1 MVLSWNYNS
10 QTYKGD
16 LIKMAVDFDS
26 QEYLAKVDAWWRATN
41 YLSAGMIFLKSNPLF
56 SVTGTQIVADDVKV
70 KPIGHWGTI
79 SGQTFLYAHANRLI
93 NKYNLNMFYVGGPGH
108 GGQVMV
114 TNSYL
119 DGTYTDNY
127 PEITQDIDGMA
138 KLFKKFSFPGGI
150 GSHMTAQTPGSL
162 HEGGELGYSLSHATG
177 AILDNPDQI
186 AFAVVGDGE
195 AETGPAMTAWH
206 SIKFINPKNDGAVLP
221 ILDLNG
227 FKISNPTLFSR
238 MSDEEITKFF
248 EGLGYSPRFIE
259 NDDIRDYAAYHKM
272 AAKVLDQAIEDI
284 QAIQKDARE
293 NGKYEDGTV
302 AAWPVIIARLPKGWG
317 GPTHNEAGEPIE
329 GSFRAHQVP
338 LNLSQ
343 KKMATLPQFEEW
355 LNSYKP
361 AELFNADGTLKDE
374 VAAMAPKGDKRMAAN
389 PITNGGRHRGEAA
402 KNLELPDWKKFAN
415 DVNADNRGT
424 ELADGNRNMDMNV
437 LSGFF
442 AEVAKM
448 NPTSFRIFG
457 PDETMSNRLWDM
469 FKMTNRQ
476 WMEPIN
482 EPYDQHQAPEGRIL
496 DSQLS
501 EHQAEGWLEA
511 YTLTGRVGVFASYES
526 FLRVVDS
533 MITQH
538 FKWLRHASEQSW
550 RNDYPSLNLIST
562 STVFQQDHNGYTHQ
576 DPGMLTHL
584 AEKKADFIRQYLPAD
599 GNSLL
604 AVFDRAFTE
613 RHKVNH
619 VVASKQPRQQWFSVS
634 EAETLANEGLMVV
647 DWAST
652 APQGKVDI
660 VFASAGVEPT
670 IETLA
675 ALHLV
680 NEAFPEVAMRYV
692 NVVELM
698 RLQNKNGAMNSERSL
713 TDEEFTKFFG
723 ESGTPVVFGFHGY
736 EDLIQSFFYERG
748 HLGLHVHGYREDGDI
763 TTTYDMRVYSEL
775 DRFHQAKD
783 AVSALL
789 ENGVVASDKA
799 DVFFEKMDAIL
810 AKHFEVTRNEGRDI
824 EEFTDWKWSPLV

>member
-1 MVLSWNYNS
+1 
-10 QTYKGD
+10 
-16 LIKMAVDFDS
+16 MAVDFDS
-26 QEYLAKVDAWWRATN
+26 KEYLAKVDAWWRATN

-56 SVTGTQIVADDVKV
+56 SVTNTPITVEDVKV

-93 NKYNLNMFYVGGPGH
+93 NKYDLDMFYIGGPGH

-119 DGTYTDNY
+119 DGSYTENY
-127 PEITQDIDGMA
+127 PEISQDIEGMSR
-138 KLFKKFSFPGGI
+138 LFKRFSFPGGI

-162 HEGGELGYSLSHATG
+162 HEGGELGYSLSHAAG
-177 AILDNPDQI
+177 AVLDNPNQV
-186 AFAVVGDGE
+186 AFTVIGDGE
-195 AETGPAMTAWH
+195 VETGPSMTAWH
-206 SIKFINPKNDGAVLP
+206 SIKFLNPKNDGAVLP

-227 FKISNPTLFSR
+227 FKISNPTVFSR
-238 MSDEEITKFF
+238 MSNEEISKFF
-248 EGLGYSPRFIE
+248 EGLGWSPRFIE
-259 NDDIRDYAAYHKM
+259 NDDIHDYMAYHEL
-272 AAKVLDQAIEDI
+272 AANVFDQAIADI

-293 NGKYEDGTV
+293 NGRYADGEI

-317 GPTHNEAGEPIE
+317 GPTHDDAGMPIE
-329 GSFRAHQVP
+329 DSFRAHQVP
-338 LNLSQ
+338 LHLSAKNMDSLQ
-343 KKMATLPQFEEW
+343 QFEDW
-355 LNSYKP
+355 MNSYKP
-361 AELFNADGTLKDE
+361 AELFNADGSLKAE
-374 VAAMAPKGDKRMAAN
+374 LAEIAPKGDKRMGAN
-389 PITNGGRHRGEAA
+389 PIANGGRRRGEEAE
-402 KNLELPDWKKFAN
+402 NLALPDWKQFAN
-415 DVNADNRGT
+415 DINESNRGT
-424 ELADGNRNMDMNV
+424 ELADSKRNMDMNV

-442 AEVAKM
+442 AEITKM

-469 FKMTNRQ
+469 FEVTNRQ
-476 WMEPIN
+476 WMEEVK
-482 EPYDQHQAPEGRIL
+482 EPNDQKEGPEGRIL
-496 DSQLS
+496 DAQLS

-538 FKWLRHASEQSW
+538 FKWLRHASEQPW

-576 DPGMLTHL
+576 DPGILTHL
-584 AEKKADFIRQYLPAD
+584 AEKKSDFIRQYLPAD

-604 AVFDRAFTE
+604 AVFGRAFTE

-619 VVASKQPRQQWFSVS
+619 VVASKQPRQQWFSID
-634 EAETLANEGLMVV
+634 EAQELATEGIKAI

-652 APQGKVDI
+652 VAEGEEADI

-670 IETLA
+670 IETFA
-675 ALHLV
+675 ALNLV
-680 NEAFPEVAMRYV
+680 NAAFPSVKMRYV
-692 NVVELM
+692 NVVELH
-698 RLQNKNGAMNSERSL
+698 RLQKKNGAMNAERSL
-713 TDEEFTKFFG
+713 SDEKFNALFG

-736 EDLIQSFFYERG
+736 EDLIEAIFYERQ

-763 TTTYDMRVYSEL
+763 TTTYDMRVYSQL
-775 DRFHQAKD
+775 DRFNQAKD
-783 AVSALL
+783 AVSVLMA
-789 ENGVVASDKA
+789 NGVVAEAEGNDFLK
-799 DVFFEKMDAIL
+799 KMDDIL

-824 EEFTDWKWSPLV
+824 EEFTDWKWTALKK